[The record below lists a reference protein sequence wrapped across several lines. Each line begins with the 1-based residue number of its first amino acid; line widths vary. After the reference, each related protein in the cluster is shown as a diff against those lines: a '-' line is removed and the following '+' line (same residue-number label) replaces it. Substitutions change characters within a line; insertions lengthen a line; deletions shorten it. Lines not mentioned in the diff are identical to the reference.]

1 MLQIVWIITCQSTLA
16 SFLSWKKKSSCSLL
30 LGNDL
35 HAFLQQSPLLQIAE
49 YFSQQIANIVLMM
62 LFKSWPEYECQV
74 TCLSWGIWV
83 SPWFAGHFQ
92 IAKRID
98 MSGVRTPV
106 NVVRFKRCTTMDFSM
121 TLLLIMSMRKR
132 KKYIFFPGHLK
143 KMQHGSQLILKVNLI
158 PPGTGTKN
166 QMRICILVKP
176 GTSADN
182 WRVFFVFLM
191 GLLISGQQICLP
203 IFFLSLRKEIRGI
216 LIMT

>member
-1 MLQIVWIITCQSTLA
+1 MPSH
-16 SFLSWKKKSSCSLL
+16 LSLMRHLSESMVRRT
-30 LGNDL
+30 
-35 HAFLQQSPLLQIAE
+35 
-49 YFSQQIANIVLMM
+49 FSNSQENR
-62 LFKSWPEYECQV
+62 YV
-74 TCLSWGIWV
+74 T
-83 SPWFAGHFQ
+83 
-92 IAKRID
+92 
-98 MSGVRTPV
+98 VRTPV

-182 WRVFFVFLM
+182 
-191 GLLISGQQICLP
+191 
-203 IFFLSLRKEIRGI
+203 
-216 LIMT
+216 